1 MTAKEFREKTDGIR
15 ADLLGRLL
23 LCSRPTINKYR
34 GGYTIPAKIE
44 RRVEELAKLLEQFQ
58 KTNL

>member
-1 MTAKEFREKTDGIR
+1 MTTEEFREKTDGIR

-23 LCSRPTINKYR
+23 LCSRATVDKYR

-44 RRVEELAKLLEQFQ
+44 RRVEELAKLLEQFR
-58 KTNL
+58 KTNF

>member
-1 MTAKEFREKTDGIR
+1 MTTKEFREKTDGIR

-23 LCSRPTINKYR
+23 LCSRATVDKYR

-44 RRVEELAKLLEQFQ
+44 RRVEELAKLLEQFR
-58 KTNL
+58 KTNF